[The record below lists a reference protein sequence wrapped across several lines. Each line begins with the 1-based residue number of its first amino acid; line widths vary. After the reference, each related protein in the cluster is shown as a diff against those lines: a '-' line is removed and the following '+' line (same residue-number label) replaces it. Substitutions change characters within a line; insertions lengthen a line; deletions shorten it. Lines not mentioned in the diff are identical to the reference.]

1 MLPRS
6 VFKTALIVAED
17 GDVELRANWAVAA
30 MRGFVYDAKLESLSK
45 AVRKVEQPSL
55 IPVGMVCGSDR
66 EKRGEKHENVR
77 TAVNDRW
84 MKRKAHGCADEG
96 GGGDEGDCSKIFH
109 RGYTLSGFKEWTSS
123 LVSTTTKRGGG
134 TWGLQ

>member
-1 MLPRS
+1 MPRS

-55 IPVGMVCGSDR
+55 IPVGMVDALTR
-66 EKRGEKHENVR
+66 AAEATRV
-77 TAVNDRW
+77 TAVKYFIVDI
-84 MKRKAHGCADEG
+84 H
-96 GGGDEGDCSKIFH
+96 
-109 RGYTLSGFKEWTSS
+109 
-123 LVSTTTKRGGG
+123 
-134 TWGLQ
+134 